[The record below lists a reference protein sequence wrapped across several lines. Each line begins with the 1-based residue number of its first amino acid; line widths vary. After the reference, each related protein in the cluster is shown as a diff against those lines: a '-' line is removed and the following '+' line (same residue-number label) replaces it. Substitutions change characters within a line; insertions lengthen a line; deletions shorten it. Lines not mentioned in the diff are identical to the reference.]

1 VLSLPEALAGGLLA
15 GEQWHL
21 KQQPAAA
28 GCCMRPRPAASK
40 RATQRRSAVP
50 LRSRAANASAA
61 ASSRLKKTHPAP
73 RSTRKHPHPIHPLTS
88 HSHTP
93 DPHTPHPSGSP
104 FLPPAHLIPTS
115 PHRTLLGFT
124 SHHQQQLAKQQR
136 HKGMGVAG

>member
-1 VLSLPEALAGGLLA
+1 
-15 GEQWHL
+15 
-21 KQQPAAA
+21 
-28 GCCMRPRPAASK
+28 MRPRPAASK

-50 LRSRAANASAA
+50 LRSGAANASAA

-73 RSTRKHPHPIHPLTS
+73 RSTRKHPIQSIPSP

-93 DPHTPHPSGSP
+93 NPHTPHPSGSP